1 MARHGLYAECGG
13 GREEKSKRTMARIQE
28 AGIRL
33 FVSNGYFGTS
43 VADIARA
50 TGLTKAAMYAHF
62 SGKSDLL
69 FSLIH
74 QYEFQ
79 YLDRVIEE
87 VSWASGD
94 AIDKLH
100 RFLSFCA
107 DFGKK
112 NQELCLLLT
121 ILSAEFIG
129 SDNEFQPEINRIY
142 AKFSRFLM
150 RLVEKG
156 QEQGVIDATL
166 DPSSLAHVIIA
177 IHDGIL
183 LEGYRGRD
191 FLGKAYI
198 RNLSRLIFDGIRPSS
213 SHKSRHNG
221 SEE

>member
-1 MARHGLYAECGG
+1 MTPLLSHAAEGNLKEQKG
-13 GREEKSKRTMARIQE
+13 TRTIARIQE
-28 AGIRL
+28 AAIGL

-43 VADIARA
+43 VADLARA

-69 FSLIH
+69 FSLIRK
-74 QYEFQ
+74 YESE

-87 VSWASGD
+87 VHAAPED
-94 AIDKLH
+94 AGNKLH

-121 ILSAEFIG
+121 IISAEFIG
-129 SDNEFQPEINRIY
+129 SDNEFQPEIKRIY
-142 AKFSRFLM
+142 AKFARFLT

-156 QEQGVIDATL
+156 QKQGVLDPRL
-166 DPSSLAHVIIA
+166 DPSSTAHVIIA
-177 IHDGIL
+177 MHDGIL

-191 FLGKAYI
+191 FLGEVYI
-198 RNLSRLIFDGIRPSS
+198 RTLRRLLFKGIEPQQD
-213 SHKSRHNG
+213 
-221 SEE
+221 

>member
-1 MARHGLYAECGG
+1 MREYGLQTEHGGV
-13 GREEKSKRTMARIQE
+13 REQKSKKTIARMQE

-62 SGKSDLL
+62 SGKNQLL

-74 QYEFQ
+74 KYEFE

-87 VSWASGD
+87 VNSAPGD
-94 AIDKLH
+94 ADDKLH

-129 SDNEFQPEINRIY
+129 SDNEFQPEIKRIY

-156 QEQGVIDATL
+156 QGQGVIDSEL
-166 DPSSLAHVIIA
+166 DASSLAHVIIA

-191 FLGKAYI
+191 FLGEVYI
-198 RNLSRLIFDGIRPSS
+198 RNLRKLIFNGIRPQS
-213 SHKSRHNG
+213 G
-221 SEE
+221 